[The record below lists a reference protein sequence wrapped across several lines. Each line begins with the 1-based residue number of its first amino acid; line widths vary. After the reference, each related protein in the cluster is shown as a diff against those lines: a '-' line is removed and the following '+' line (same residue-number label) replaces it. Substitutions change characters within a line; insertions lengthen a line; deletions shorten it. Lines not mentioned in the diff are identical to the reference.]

1 MNKNKFSIKRFS
13 TIYALVLLTLFV
25 SCITPSSNEQKSAAV
40 KIPFLKNSAQ
50 ECYYLDDFMPIPD
63 NIVNGKYG
71 SLFVRY
77 YTYRYASYKDWD
89 DQHIILSFYSQ
100 NNTCWSLFEEY
111 YFVR

>member
-1 MNKNKFSIKRFS
+1 MNKKTFLKHISEIIIFIS
-13 TIYALVLLTLFV
+13 LTMVV
-25 SCITPSSNEQKSAAV
+25 SCVTPSSREQTASTV

-63 NIVNGKYG
+63 NVVNGKYG

-100 NNTCWSLFEEY
+100 NNTF
-111 YFVR
+111 